1 MKKIRTAIVL
11 LMTVLFILA
20 CKNQNDAPKLPEE
33 NNIADSEMEQNL
45 KKIKLVPDYDWQ
57 APTKDENTF
66 KGYLAVES
74 FLSSDYNRTVNI
86 GDILTFHIKGK
97 VSTNI
102 KTKDGKDN
110 RYLTVQLISSDW
122 KLLGDP
128 RPLRFD
134 ENGNIDETVKYKFFV
149 NDYQINNPE
158 KCKLFFNCD
167 MEVVYDPEGFIEL
180 EIESIE
186 YKDDQ
191 IERVSKIEATEEY
204 TLTFEEN
211 FDGTDLNPLKWRRR
225 AQLQH
230 SNMKEPWNWADECSY
245 VENGNLVI
253 ECRKNPVTGR
263 YEAGGVETDGLFE
276 QCGGKYEIRFKIDD
290 GQGWWYAFWLMN
302 MTEMNVNK
310 SATDGCEIDIL
321 ELIPHEKYIQ
331 TSFNWDGYPEDLLIK
346 QAYYERWNFDENFFN
361 DWHTATYYWM
371 EDGYKLVMDGDEDS
385 ALVIPASKTGGVN
398 HSANFIFITSE
409 YGDWYGT
416 LWDKNPKIKD
426 EMLPARMLV
435 DYVKV
440 WKGGNEPIE
449 QKPIEP
455 KSTTYTL
462 KPDYKWDETTNAP
475 STTEYDYY
483 GIRVDLTEKYD
494 KLPVAGETVSV
505 NYTFVSDKNLSD
517 LNFFIVDTSSAADYW
532 LKLDGGYETEGHIQ
546 NITAGTEFTLSY
558 NPTLA
563 ISPKSNI
570 TLWIYYPKTVFDEEI
585 SFTVKN

>member
-1 MKKIRTAIVL
+1 MNKIKTTVIL
-11 LMTVLFILA
+11 LMTVLCLIA
-20 CKNQNDAPKLPEE
+20 CNNQADTQKSPNGDNEE
-33 NNIADSEMEQNL
+33 NTSGSEIEQDL
-45 KKIKLVPDYDWQ
+45 RKIRLVPDYDWQ
-57 APTKDENTF
+57 ASIKDENSF
-66 KGYLAVES
+66 NGYIAVES
-74 FLSSDYNRTVNI
+74 FLSPDYYRTVSI

-110 RYLTVQLISSDW
+110 RYLTVQLISSEW
-122 KLLGDP
+122 NLLGDP

-158 KCKLFFNCD
+158 KCRLFFNCD
-167 MEVVYDPEGFIEL
+167 MEVVYNPEGFLEL
-180 EIESIE
+180 EIEPIE
-186 YKDDQ
+186 YEDDQ

-211 FDGTDLNPLKWRRR
+211 FDGTDLNPSKWRRR

-230 SNMKEPWNWADECSY
+230 SNMEQPWNWADECSY

-331 TSFNWDGYPEDLLIK
+331 TSFNWDGYPEDLAIK

-385 ALVIPASKTGGVN
+385 ALVIPAEKTGGVN
-398 HSANFIFITSE
+398 HSANFIFITAE
-409 YGDWYGT
+409 YGDWYGS

-440 WKGGNEPIE
+440 WKDGNEPIE
-449 QKPIEP
+449 RKVT
-455 KSTTYTL
+455 KYTL
-462 KPDYKWDETTNAP
+462 KPDYKWDAETNAP

-483 GIRVDLTEKYD
+483 GIKLDLTDKYD
-494 KLPVAGETVSV
+494 QLPVAGANVSV
-505 NYTFVSDKNLSD
+505 TYNLVSDKDLSD
-517 LNFFIVDTSSAADYW
+517 LYFYYVDTKSAANNYW
-532 LKLDGGYETEGHIQ
+532 LKLDGDYGTQGHIQ
-546 NITAGTEFTLSY
+546 NIEAGIQFTLSY
-558 NPTLA
+558 DQPLVT
-563 ISPKSNI
+563 SPESNI
-570 TLWIYYPKTVFDEEI
+570 TLWIYYPKTIFDEVVT
-585 SFTVKN
+585 FTVK